1 MIFLPTQTPPIQ
13 FHPHSNQLLRA
24 SDAAPRSHRVS
35 DHFPRTTNLSI
46 RYRLLYMESNSNP
59 PSDIYISFHTK
70 VEIER
75 NSLDAR
81 DNSVPPNCQS
91 STRDLF
97 LHNAKHRLEHP
108 LNHPPPPQPLSDTKR
123 RVGVRF
129 ATITL
134 FIFLSLFDLPNSI
147 FVMMRTAHL
156 KAIGDAD
163 GGRGERKNAV

>member
-1 MIFLPTQTPPIQ
+1 MKWSSCPPRHRPFNFTHIRINFWEHPTRRRGLIACQTIFRELPIYPYDIGYYIWKVTPTP
-13 FHPHSNQLLRA
+13 L
-24 SDAAPRSHRVS
+24 
-35 DHFPRTTNLSI
+35 
-46 RYRLLYMESNSNP
+46 
-59 PSDIYISFHTK
+59 HTK

-108 LNHPPPPQPLSDTKR
+108 LNHPPPPPSLSDTKR